1 MPYIEYLI
9 ITSVDKIDPCSTP
22 IVLFRTPEIESNNKP
37 NLTLSNEITKTERR
51 NSVFIPH
58 PQIFFDEKEDIL
70 INISKHQRK
79 MSDYSTES
87 DSISFNGRE
96 NILEWCHNVLEKANL
111 TKNER
116 SSIFHRFCTAYD
128 LIMEKLFSIN
138 QTIKDYKEL
147 KIFVITIFLLTY
159 KLEGL
164 SIAKISVS
172 NLIEA
177 FLSELN
183 MGKRQLSQK
192 ILHYEIKIL
201 ELMDFNPQIFED
213 NSILQLS
220 YLLLDLF
227 KKKYNIILKETEEK
241 KIESV
246 IDYLNDTIEF
256 SDKMLFNL
264 IPIDKG
270 MISFYSSAFYTFADD
285 SEIYSKLQD
294 FLGYLKNSLKIIK
307 TETEVIEGYAMI
319 YFQQIKEKEKEQDIK
334 QDINIEV

>member
-1 MPYIEYLI
+1 MEYSSDQSSPDIL
-9 ITSVDKIDPCSTP
+9 KINLNTP
-22 IVLFRTPEIESNNKP
+22 KVEFNNKP
-37 NLTLSNEITKTERR
+37 NLTLSNDKLTREGRR
-51 NSVFIPH
+51 NSVFIPR

-96 NILEWCHNVLEKANL
+96 NILEWCHNILEKADL
-111 TKNER
+111 TKTER

-128 LIMEKLFSIN
+128 LIMEKLFLIK
-138 QTIKDYKEL
+138 QTIKEYDEL
-147 KIFVITIFLLTY
+147 KILVITIFLLTY

-183 MGKRQLSQK
+183 MEKTQLSQK

-220 YLLLDLF
+220 YILYDLF
-227 KKKYNIILKETEEK
+227 KKKYNIKLKENEEK
-241 KIESV
+241 QIEN
-246 IDYLNDTIEF
+246 IMDYLNDNIEF

-270 MISFYSSAFYTFADD
+270 MISFYSSAFYHFINDPD
-285 SEIYSKLQD
+285 VYSKLKD
-294 FLGYLKNSLKIIK
+294 FLNYLKNTLKIIK
-307 TETEVIEGYAMI
+307 TEVEVIEGYAMI
-319 YFQQIKEKEKEQDIK
+319 YFQQIKEKEK
-334 QDINIEV
+334 DINN

>member
-1 MPYIEYLI
+1 MESSSEQSSPDILNINLSTPKIE
-9 ITSVDKIDPCSTP
+9 SSNKIDLNLSTE
-22 IVLFRTPEIESNNKP
+22 VVEQ
-37 NLTLSNEITKTERR
+37 ERR
-51 NSVFIPH
+51 KSVFIPH

-70 INISKHQRK
+70 INISKKQRK
-79 MSDYSTES
+79 MSDYSSES

-96 NILEWCHNVLEKANL
+96 NILEWCHNVLETVNL

-128 LIMEKLFSIN
+128 LIMEKLFLIN
-138 QTIKDYKEL
+138 NTIKEYDEL

-177 FLSELN
+177 FLSAL
-183 MGKRQLSQK
+183 KIDKKQLSEK

-201 ELMDFNPQIFED
+201 ELMDFNPQIFDD
-213 NSILQLS
+213 NSISQLS
-220 YLLLDLF
+220 YILYDLF
-227 KKKYNIILKETEEK
+227 KKKYELKLKEAEEK
-241 KIESV
+241 QVENIM
-246 IDYLNDTIEF
+246 DYLNDNIEF

-270 MISFYSSAFYTFADD
+270 MISFYSSAFYSFIGQND
-285 SEIYSKLQD
+285 ILNKLKD
-294 FLGYLKNSLKIIK
+294 FLNYLKNTLKIIK
-307 TETEVIEGYAMI
+307 TENETIEGYAMI
-319 YFQQIKEKEKEQDIK
+319 YFQQIKENENN
-334 QDINIEV
+334 INS

>member
-1 MPYIEYLI
+1 MESSSEQSSPDILNINLSTPKIE
-9 ITSVDKIDPCSTP
+9 SSNKIDLNLS
-22 IVLFRTPEIESNNKP
+22 IEAI
-37 NLTLSNEITKTERR
+37 EQERR

-70 INISKHQRK
+70 INISKKQRK
-79 MSDYSTES
+79 MSDYSSES

-96 NILEWCHNVLEKANL
+96 NILEWCHNVLETVNL

-128 LIMEKLFSIN
+128 LIMEKLFLIN
-138 QTIKDYKEL
+138 NTIKEYDEL

-177 FLSELN
+177 FLSAL
-183 MGKRQLSQK
+183 KIDKKQLSDK

-201 ELMDFNPQIFED
+201 ELMDFNPQIFDD
-213 NSILQLS
+213 NSISQLS
-220 YLLLDLF
+220 YILYDLF
-227 KKKYNIILKETEEK
+227 KKKYELKLKEAEEK
-241 KIESV
+241 KVENIM
-246 IDYLNDTIEF
+246 DYLNDNIEF

-270 MISFYSSAFYTFADD
+270 MISFYSSAFYSFIEQSD
-285 SEIYSKLQD
+285 ILNKLKD
-294 FLGYLKNSLKIIK
+294 FLNYLKNTLKILK
-307 TETEVIEGYAMI
+307 TENETIEGYAMI
-319 YFQQIKEKEKEQDIK
+319 YFQQIKENENN
-334 QDINIEV
+334 INI

>member
-1 MPYIEYLI
+1 METSSDQSSPDILKINLNTPKIEA
-9 ITSVDKIDPCSTP
+9 
-22 IVLFRTPEIESNNKP
+22 NNKSD
-37 NLTLSNEITKTERR
+37 LILSNEIRKGERR
-51 NSVFIPH
+51 NSVFIPR

-70 INISKHQRK
+70 INISKRQRK

-96 NILEWCHNVLEKANL
+96 NILEWCHNILEKANL

-116 SSIFHRFCTAYD
+116 ASIFHRFCTAYD
-128 LIMEKLFSIN
+128 LIMEKLFLIN
-138 QTIKDYKEL
+138 NTIKEYDEL
-147 KIFVITIFLLTY
+147 KILVITIFLLTY

-164 SIAKISVS
+164 SIAKISIS

-183 MGKRQLSQK
+183 IDKNQLSEK

-213 NSILQLS
+213 NSISQLS
-220 YLLLDLF
+220 YILYDLF
-227 KKKYNIILKETEEK
+227 KKKYNIKLSEKEEK
-241 KIESV
+241 KIENI
-246 IDYLNDTIEF
+246 IDYLNDNIEF

-270 MISFYSSAFYTFADD
+270 MISFYSAAFYYFINDPNIH
-285 SEIYSKLQD
+285 SQLKD
-294 FLGYLKNSLKIIK
+294 FLGYLKNTLKIIK
-307 TETEVIEGYAMI
+307 TETETIEGYAMI
-319 YFQQIKEKEKEQDIK
+319 YFQHIKEKED
-334 QDINIEV
+334 DINNI

>member
-1 MPYIEYLI
+1 MEFSSDQSSPDILKINLNTPKIE
-9 ITSVDKIDPCSTP
+9 
-22 IVLFRTPEIESNNKP
+22 FNNKP
-37 NLTLSNEITKTERR
+37 NLTLSNEKETRESRR
-51 NSVFIPH
+51 NSVFIPR

-70 INISKHQRK
+70 INISKRQRT

-96 NILEWCHNVLEKANL
+96 NILEWCHNILEKANL
-111 TKNER
+111 TKTER

-128 LIMEKLFSIN
+128 LIMEKLFLIN
-138 QTIKDYKEL
+138 KTIKEYDEL
-147 KIFVITIFLLTY
+147 KILVITIFLLTY

-177 FLSELN
+177 FLSELK
-183 MGKRQLSQK
+183 MEKSDLSQK

-201 ELMDFNPQIFED
+201 ELMDFNPQIFDD

-220 YLLLDLF
+220 YILYDLF
-227 KKKYNIILKETEEK
+227 KKKYNIKLKENEEK
-241 KIESV
+241 KIEN
-246 IDYLNDTIEF
+246 IMDYLNENIEF

-270 MISFYSSAFYTFADD
+270 MISFYSSAFYYFVND
-285 SEIYSKLQD
+285 SEVYSKLKE
-294 FLGYLKNSLKIIK
+294 FLNYLKNTLKIIK
-307 TETEVIEGYAMI
+307 TDTEVIEGYAMI
-319 YFQQIKEKEKEQDIK
+319 YFQQIKEKEN
-334 QDINIEV
+334 DINI

>member
-1 MPYIEYLI
+1 METSSEQSSPDILKINLNTPKIEA
-9 ITSVDKIDPCSTP
+9 
-22 IVLFRTPEIESNNKP
+22 NNKSD
-37 NLTLSNEITKTERR
+37 LILSNEIRKGERR
-51 NSVFIPH
+51 NSVFIPR

-70 INISKHQRK
+70 INISKRQRK

-96 NILEWCHNVLEKANL
+96 NILEWCHNILEKANL

-116 SSIFHRFCTAYD
+116 ASIFHRFCTAYD
-128 LIMEKLFSIN
+128 LIMEKLFLIN
-138 QTIKDYKEL
+138 NTIKEYDEL
-147 KIFVITIFLLTY
+147 KILVITIFLLTY

-164 SIAKISVS
+164 SIAKISIS

-183 MGKRQLSQK
+183 IDKNQLSEK

-213 NSILQLS
+213 NSISQLS
-220 YLLLDLF
+220 YILYDLF
-227 KKKYNIILKETEEK
+227 KKKYNIKLSEKEEK
-241 KIESV
+241 KIENI
-246 IDYLNDTIEF
+246 IDYLNDNIEF

-270 MISFYSSAFYTFADD
+270 MISFYSAAFYYFINDPNIH
-285 SEIYSKLQD
+285 SQLKD
-294 FLGYLKNSLKIIK
+294 FLGYLKNTLKIIK
-307 TETEVIEGYAMI
+307 TETETIEGYAMI
-319 YFQQIKEKEKEQDIK
+319 YFQHIKEKED
-334 QDINIEV
+334 DINNI

>member
-1 MPYIEYLI
+1 METSSDQSSPDILKINLNTPKIEA
-9 ITSVDKIDPCSTP
+9 
-22 IVLFRTPEIESNNKP
+22 NNKSD
-37 NLTLSNEITKTERR
+37 LILSNEIIKGERR
-51 NSVFIPH
+51 NSVFIPR

-70 INISKHQRK
+70 INISKRQRK

-96 NILEWCHNVLEKANL
+96 NILEWCHNILEKANL

-116 SSIFHRFCTAYD
+116 ASIFHRFCTAYD
-128 LIMEKLFSIN
+128 LIMEKLFLIN
-138 QTIKDYKEL
+138 NTIKEYDEL
-147 KIFVITIFLLTY
+147 KILVITIFLLTY

-164 SIAKISVS
+164 SIAKISIS

-183 MGKRQLSQK
+183 IDKNQLSEK

-213 NSILQLS
+213 NSISQLS
-220 YLLLDLF
+220 YILYDLF
-227 KKKYNIILKETEEK
+227 KKKYNIKLSEKEEK
-241 KIESV
+241 KIENI
-246 IDYLNDTIEF
+246 IDYLNDNIEF

-270 MISFYSSAFYTFADD
+270 MISFYSAAFYYFINDPNIH
-285 SEIYSKLQD
+285 SQLKD
-294 FLGYLKNSLKIIK
+294 FLGYLKNILKIIK
-307 TETEVIEGYAMI
+307 TETETIEGYAMI
-319 YFQQIKEKEKEQDIK
+319 YFQHIKEKED
-334 QDINIEV
+334 DINNI